1 MESRPDK
8 KNKTTYVG
16 LGISIGAAIGF
27 IFGIILFDEMIYGAG
42 IGVALGLIA
51 GAAIDAQ
58 AKN

>member
-1 MESRPDK
+1 MESRPDN
-8 KNKTTYVG
+8 KNKTSYAG

-27 IFGIILFDEMIYGAG
+27 IFGMILFDRMIYGAG
-42 IGVALGLIA
+42 IGAALGLIA